1 MRSLRRGFGSHCS
14 GHRGFEGLSDLGVR
28 VLLREVPG
36 REAFRVGST
45 RIEALLEKQTDQIDL
60 EGEIDRGERLAV
72 PHCAMQR
79 GVSFGIDEL
88 EQSVRRTRI
97 DVALAGLDV
106 QTVDRV
112 EERLPLKKWKRGNRF
127 AELCELA
134 GGTVFEEVEAETDR
148 RFARLVRREG
158 RETTRERTFRLPP
171 WESSVEKRSQS
182 RRRAAQCS
190 GVRPKL
196 SG

>member
-1 MRSLRRGFGSHCS
+1 
-14 GHRGFEGLSDLGVR
+14 
-28 VLLREVPG
+28 
-36 REAFRVGST
+36 
-45 RIEALLEKQTDQIDL
+45 
-60 EGEIDRGERLAV
+60 
-72 PHCAMQR
+72 MQR

-127 AELCELA
+127 AELSELA
-134 GGTVFEEVEAETDR
+134 GGTVFEEVEAEADR

-158 RETTRERTFRLPP
+158 ERDYQRADVQVTAVGEQRGEEVPVEEEGCPMQRSATETVGLIGVEPRGEQLVDDFCGLEGKRKGRTIRSEVAGVMKRKQSVGSTVIFTVRTFVMRLNIF
-171 WESSVEKRSQS
+171 
-182 RRRAAQCS
+182 
-190 GVRPKL
+190 
-196 SG
+196 